1 MAVYFYGCITL
12 DGYLAAKGHG
22 LDWLYDTGSPEETSY
37 DEFYSHMD
45 VTLMGRRTFQEI
57 EKTGDPASVYPTT
70 ENYVFTHRALSCPG
84 FTAVNGDPVEFVKD
98 LGQDRASGWWAEI
111 PFLPRLLDQDMVDC
125 LIVQVAPV
133 LLGEGIPLFTRRKP
147 CAGSGWKPSGS
158 TGSLRSW
165 CMAGDNRRKSLS
177 GPG

>member
-70 ENYVFTHRALSCPG
+70 C
-84 FTAVNGDPVEFVKD
+84 
-98 LGQDRASGWWAEI
+98 
-111 PFLPRLLDQDMVDC
+111 LLYTSDADDE
-125 LIVQVAPV
+125 L
-133 LLGEGIPLFTRRKP
+133 
-147 CAGSGWKPSGS
+147 
-158 TGSLRSW
+158 
-165 CMAGDNRRKSLS
+165 
-177 GPG
+177 